1 MLRKSSTITHSD
13 KQISSTATVER
24 LCKTN
29 ALWTSTSK
37 SNRKTDQTIASCSM
51 QVATLN
57 DVLIAK
63 SVVSELAI
71 KI

>member
-1 MLRKSSTITHSD
+1 MLRKFSTITHSD

-24 LCKTN
+24 FYKFN
-29 ALWTSTSK
+29 ALRTSTNK

-63 SVVSELAI
+63 SVVSERAI